1 MAFELEIITIAI
13 GVIYGYLKPGK
24 EDRKALLKKG
34 VLIGIILG
42 LIFAGLGLLVGI
54 KFLPVSTV
62 LGLIIFL
69 EVIIFAALFIAGTF
83 IGDWLEEKS
92 KAA

>member
-1 MAFELEIITIAI
+1 MVLLETLTIAS
-13 GVIYGYLKPGK
+13 GAIYGYLKPGK
-24 EDRKALLKKG
+24 EDRTALLKKG

-42 LIFAGLGLLVGI
+42 LVFTGLGMLVNI
-54 KFLPVSTV
+54 KFLLPSSVV
-62 LGLIIFL
+62 GFLIFI
-69 EVIIFAALFIAGTF
+69 EVIILAVLFVLGTF